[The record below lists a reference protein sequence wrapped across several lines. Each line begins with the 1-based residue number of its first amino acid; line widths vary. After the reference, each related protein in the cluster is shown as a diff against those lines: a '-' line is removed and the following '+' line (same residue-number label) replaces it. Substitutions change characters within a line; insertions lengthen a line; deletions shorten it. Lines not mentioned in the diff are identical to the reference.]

1 MARRWKCLGG
11 KSWWQE
17 FEKIAFQFRKDK
29 SLINQIIPSIR
40 QGKKKTFS
48 LRGGGGPQIGE
59 VTCGGSPHLS
69 CKRDQIKKWQII
81 WTGRLPHLSGLP
93 HLPGGP
99 PPPCKQ
105 ALNPNI
111 NFLLQCLYII
121 CRYKGFFE
129 ECKLFFGQEPQQLLQ
144 IKKSTSYFE

>member
-1 MARRWKCLGG
+1 MWHAAENVWVARVGDKM
-11 KSWWQE
+11 

-69 CKRDQIKKWQII
+69 CKRDQIKK
-81 WTGRLPHLSGLP
+81 
-93 HLPGGP
+93 
-99 PPPCKQ
+99 
-105 ALNPNI
+105 
-111 NFLLQCLYII
+111 
-121 CRYKGFFE
+121 
-129 ECKLFFGQEPQQLLQ
+129 
-144 IKKSTSYFE
+144 